1 MACDRKK
8 DELIQELGREVVELN
23 YQLLEERHACYREYG
38 RLRTLLT
45 SLYERLIDA
54 EAKAQV
60 NSILRE
66 MSEDLSG
73 RRDADVRP
81 NHEGKRA
88 IH

>member
-1 MACDRKK
+1 MASDEKK
-8 DELIQELGREVVELN
+8 DVLIQELGRELVELH

-38 RLRTLLT
+38 RLRSLLT
-45 SLYERLIDA
+45 SLYERLIDV

-60 NSILRE
+60 SAILRE

-73 RRDADVRP
+73 KRVSNMKP